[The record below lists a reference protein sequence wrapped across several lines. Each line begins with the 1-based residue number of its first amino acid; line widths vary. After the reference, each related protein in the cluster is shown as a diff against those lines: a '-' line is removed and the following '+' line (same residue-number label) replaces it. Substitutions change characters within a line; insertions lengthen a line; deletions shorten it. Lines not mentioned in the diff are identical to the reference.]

1 MKVSAGKILML
12 LENSFPQDSRVS
24 HEAYHLS
31 SQGYTV
37 YIIALRWK
45 DQPFKEVLNGV
56 TVFRLP
62 EINLFKKSNLKTS
75 RIHAIL
81 YTLRSALGYFVEYIY
96 FTMGCFLLS
105 LFIHLKYGFQVIH
118 LHNPPNT
125 LVIIAAFYRILGK
138 KFVFDH
144 HDLSAELFLS
154 RYNKKGGVIYWY
166 LLLEEKICLRLANL
180 IIATNES
187 YKTIDMA
194 RGRRSERDIFVV
206 RNGPT
211 REDMDLVSAEKSA
224 SDHDKSLLIY
234 IGIMGPQDGVDYLLK
249 SLAYLVYKLHRKDF
263 YTVIIGTG
271 DSLLDLKTLC
281 HDLNLENYVRF
292 TGFIPKPELL
302 NYLSNADICLDPN
315 PSSPL
320 NDYST
325 WIKVMEYMSYGKP
338 IVSFDLKET
347 RYSAREAAVYVSP
360 NDVAAYALA
369 IRDLMDDPARR
380 KKMGSYGYQRVWS
393 ELSWDHV
400 SKNLTAAYQALFN
413 H

>member
-12 LENSFPQDSRVS
+12 LENSFPQDSRVR

-37 YIIALRWK
+37 YIVALRWK
-45 DQPFKEVLNGV
+45 DQSFKEKLNGV

-75 RIHAIL
+75 RIHSLL
-81 YTLRSALGYFVEYIY
+81 YNLRSAIGYFVEYIY

-105 LFIHLKYGFQVIH
+105 LFIHVKYGFQVIH

-125 LVIIAAFYRILGK
+125 LVIIAAFYRMFGK

-187 YKTIDMA
+187 YKAIDMA
-194 RGRRSERDIFVV
+194 RGRRSEGDIFVV

-211 REDMDLVSAEKSA
+211 REDMDLLPAEKSS
-224 SDHDKSLLIY
+224 SDHNKSILVY

-249 SLAYLVYKLHRKDF
+249 SLADLVYKLHRKDF

-271 DSLLDLKTLC
+271 DSLPDLRTLC
-281 HDLNLENYVRF
+281 RDLNLENYVRF

-302 NYLSNADICLDPN
+302 SYLSAADICLDPN

-338 IVSFDLKET
+338 IVSFNLKET
-347 RYSAREAAVYVSP
+347 RYSAREAAVYVTP
-360 NDVAAYALA
+360 NDVVAYALA

-380 KKMGSYGYQRVWS
+380 KKMGSYGYQRVWN
-393 ELSWDHV
+393 ELSWEHV
-400 SKNLTAAYQALFN
+400 SKNLTAAYQVLFD